1 MSNNPTAKFRVD
13 ISDLKKN
20 IAEANRQ
27 IKLYR
32 AEMQNASA
40 GMQDGGETAD
50 SLSKKIEAQSKIVEA
65 EKIKLQALKDEL
77 VRYEE
82 KVEQGRSIV
91 EDLTQRHQLAAEALG
106 KDSDEAKALAEQL
119 RRATDAQARN
129 AAAAEDLRTKIV
141 NQDSAVKNAQ
151 GQVDSY
157 TQQLGKLD
165 EGQKAVNEDM
175 QKTAEGGLNAFS
187 VALGDLVA
195 DILRDAV
202 SGMKDLAESVVD
214 VGKTFDTSLSKV
226 KAISGASEEE
236 TAALKAQAEE
246 LGRTTKFTAAEVA
259 DGMSYMAMAGW
270 KTDQILAAIGP
281 VLDLATASGEDLA
294 LTSDIVTD
302 AMTAFGLQAEDTQH
316 FVDVLAQTAAN
327 SNTTVAMMGD
337 TFRYAAPLAGA
348 MGYSVE
354 DVSLALGA
362 MASQG
367 IKATQSGTS
376 LRRIL
381 SDLSSD
387 FTISG
392 KATGDMEI
400 QVQNADGSMRSLYDI
415 VMDCRKAFSQL
426 TEAERVNQAK
436 TLVGQNAMSG
446 FLALMN
452 ATEEDVQK
460 LRTSLDSSTGAAEKM
475 ADTMQDNL
483 GGKLTEMDSAM
494 DGFKKKVYEG
504 MQEPLTELVVLITD
518 RVIPELNDLADDF
531 TAWLDEFQE
540 ENGDIADNVSAFLD
554 KAIPAVREFLQWV
567 KDNGPEIKSTLI
579 GIVTAMAAFKGVTV
593 IQSAITAFQAMAAV
607 IELVGVKQAALNLIM
622 AANPVGI
629 IIAAVAGLAALLIS
643 LYKNNDDFR
652 EAVDLWGDSLVETFD
667 MWGERLKDF
676 WENWKNGAKDIKDGW
691 DDFRDSWETGADAI
705 AEKAKAFWAWIT
717 DRYDDFKTGWQSIK
731 DGWDEFSDN
740 WMTGLGVIR
749 DLINDIVRGLN
760 KIPGVDIPEI
770 GAADV
775 FAPKMARGGIVDRP
789 TLAQI
794 GEAGRE
800 AVIPLENNRAGL
812 REIANLLREEMR
824 GTGSGGQSGS
834 GTNVTLTQNITSPKA
849 LSEYEIWRQTKNMTD
864 LVRLQMEV
872 AK

>member
-40 GMQDGGETAD
+40 GMQNGGETAD

-65 EKIKLQALKDEL
+65 EKTKLQALKDEL

-82 KVEQGRSIV
+82 KVEQGRGIV
-91 EDLTQRHQLAAEALG
+91 EDLTQRHQLAADAFG

-119 RRATDAQARN
+119 RKATDAQARN
-129 AAAAEDLRTKIV
+129 AAAAEELRTKIV

-165 EGQKAVNEDM
+165 DEQKHVNEDM

-187 VALGDLVA
+187 VALGELVA
-195 DILRDAV
+195 DILKDAV
-202 SGMKDLAESVVD
+202 NGMKDLAESVVD
-214 VGKTFDTSLSKV
+214 VGKTFDTSMSKV
-226 KAISGASEEE
+226 KAISGSSEEE
-236 TAALKAQAEE
+236 TAQLKAMAEE

-270 KTDQILAAIGP
+270 KTDQILAGIGP

-294 LTSDIVTD
+294 STSSIVVS
-302 AMTAFGLQAEDTQH
+302 ALTAFGMTADDTQH
-316 FVDVLAQTAAN
+316 YVDVLAQTAAN
-327 SNTTVAMMGD
+327 AKTDVALMGD
-337 TFRYAAPLAGA
+337 TFKYCAPIAGA
-348 MGYSVE
+348 LGYSIE
-354 DVSLALGA
+354 DMSVAIGA
-362 MASQG
+362 MANNG
-367 IKATQSGTS
+367 VDGTMAGTA
-376 LRRIL
+376 LRRVL
-381 SDLSSD
+381 SDLTTD
-387 FTISG
+387 FTVSG
-392 KATGDMEI
+392 KAAGDMEVK
-400 QVQNADGSMRSLYDI
+400 VQNADGTMRNLFDI
-415 VMDCRKAFSQL
+415 VTDCRAAFSKL
-426 TEAERVNQAK
+426 TEAEKVNQAK

-460 LRTSLDSSTGAAEKM
+460 LRTSLDNSTGAAEKM

-483 GGKLTEMDSAM
+483 GGKITEMDSAM

-504 MQEPLTELVVLITD
+504 MSEPLTELVVLITD

-554 KAIPAVREFLQWV
+554 KAIPAVREFLQWC

-593 IQSAITAFQAMAAV
+593 IQSAVTAFQALAAV

-629 IIAAVAGLAALLIS
+629 IVAAVAGLAALLIS
-643 LYKNNDDFR
+643 LYKNNDEFR
-652 EAVDLWGDSLVETFD
+652 EAVDTWGECLLETFD
-667 MWGERLKDF
+667 MWGQRLAEF
-676 WENWKNGAKDIKDGW
+676 WDNVKVGWGVIKDGW
-691 DDFRDSWETGADAI
+691 NEFQDDFDTGMAAI
-705 AEKAKAFWAWIT
+705 DQKVKEIWAWIT
-717 DRYDDFKTGWQSIK
+717 DRYDDFTTGWDTIK
-731 DGWDEFSDN
+731 DGWEEFKDN
-740 WMTGLGVIR
+740 WASGLQMIL
-749 DLINDIVRGLN
+749 DLINSIIRAAN
-760 KIPGVDIPEI
+760 KIPFVDLPEI
-770 GAADV
+770 GAA
-775 FAPKMARGGIVDRP
+775 PEMARGGIVDRP
-789 TLAQI
+789 TVAQI

-800 AVIPLENNRAGL
+800 AVIPLENNRDGI
-812 REIANLLREEMR
+812 REIANLLRDEMR
-824 GTGSGGQSGS
+824 NGTGGGVQSAGS
-834 GTNVTLTQNITSPKA
+834 TSVTLTQNISSPKA
-849 LSEYEIWRQTKNMTD
+849 LSEYEIWRQTRNM
-864 LVRLQMEV
+864 LSLMKEQGV
-872 AK
+872 